1 MHNNYNNRLPT
12 SKLGNRGEILV
23 ETKVANLAKAFLWWR
38 RGLVGGGLF
47 RRFIN
52 PMRSE
57 NI

>member
-23 ETKVANLAKAFLWWR
+23 ETKVTNLAKAFLWWR

-47 RRFIN
+47 RRCIN
-52 PMRSE
+52 PM
-57 NI
+57 